1 MGDNRVTTMPPPP
14 VIDDELAEM
23 EAANQVSA
31 TQKLIDSVLRRN
43 RATPTNQKP
52 PEKSHRD
59 KRNSPEAQGRSIRRA
74 MLRQGQTPD
83 PKTRPHARLGR
94 AKMVKSQPQLM
105 IEYQAAVR
113 GELSRIKLTRLQGE
127 CPEIKYLLGTPGLK
141 NVWQLSQ
148 APTAWIQ
155 AIPGLGPA
163 RRKKIRA
170 YLTGKGIQVI
180 WAA

>member
-1 MGDNRVTTMPPPP
+1 MKDNRPAAP

-23 EAANQVSA
+23 EAHAHVSSVR
-31 TQKLIDSVLRRN
+31 KVIDSVMRQVK
-43 RATPTNQKP
+43 ATPTNRAP
-52 PEKSHRD
+52 NEKSHRD
-59 KRNSPEAQGRSIRRA
+59 KRNSPSAQGRTVRRA

-94 AKMVKSQPQLM
+94 AKMVKSQPQLV
-105 IEYQAAVR
+105 IEYRAAVR

-163 RRKKIRA
+163 RRKKIRG
-170 YLTGKGIQVI
+170 YLVGKGIQVI
-180 WAA
+180 WEA